1 MFIYSLRYTQRPWQD
16 WKVDQQVHRDRNN
29 DFFIESVIN
38 WLHASQNEL
47 KKRKKNMRKKQKKH
61 RMNEMY
67 CWKKHICADFNL
79 WNGRFSHQTLERVL
93 LIVILTE
100 PIEFGGPGS
109 FVCIVEHILEV
120 LQSLFVIFLH
130 GQGLTQVADVIDAL
144 EFGDAGG

>member
-1 MFIYSLRYTQRPWQD
+1 
-16 WKVDQQVHRDRNN
+16 
-29 DFFIESVIN
+29 
-38 WLHASQNEL
+38 
-47 KKRKKNMRKKQKKH
+47 
-61 RMNEMY
+61 MNEMH
-67 CWKKHICADFNL
+67 CWKKNICVDFNL
-79 WNGRFSHQTLERVL
+79 WNGRFSPWLHPLGRVL